1 MSDAIETTKSQNPTP
16 RVGDSQ
22 GSDVAE
28 VVPID
33 EPSPKSPAQAAPI
46 APKTEVP
53 RQAAASPAKS
63 DSLTK
68 SPAPKDARGL
78 SAVDEENLER
88 SAIRRGLATASEM
101 QACKGLKGKN
111 PGKGLLEIMLA
122 AGVVTKTQANRLLRE
137 VGEVQTKLEIP
148 GYQMIDR
155 IGKGSMGV
163 VFKAKQVS
171 VDRIV
176 AVKVLLDV
184 LAQNREFISRFQRE
198 AKIAAKL
205 SHNNIVNAIDA
216 GTVGN
221 HHYFVMEYVEGETI
235 KDLLERGK
243 VFEEKDALEIILK
256 IADALKH
263 AHEKGLIHRDIKPEN
278 IMLTKDGSA
287 KLADLGLARPT
298 SDEKWALAEAGM
310 AIGTPYYISPEQ
322 VRGQVDIDIRADI
335 YCLGATLYHMVT
347 GRVPYPGETP
357 NEVMK
362 QHADLDIPLT
372 PPDHLNTRLSGGLGE
387 VIETMMAK
395 DRESRYAKPEDLM
408 LDLRCLIA
416 GERPMIAQQKSEDLA
431 SLEESD
437 DEGVEYRGGSVG
449 EDEKA
454 EMAAIVNMRTTVIA
468 ILAVLLGASVIT
480 NILLLI
486 PR

>member
-1 MSDAIETTKSQNPTP
+1 MADTLESKPPAKAPAPAPVAGEDDAS
-16 RVGDSQ
+16 
-22 GSDVAE
+22 E

-33 EPSPKSPAQAAPI
+33 DGSEPQVAKTAPQPAAQ
-46 APKTEVP
+46 
-53 RQAAASPAKS
+53 PAKS
-63 DSLTK
+63 DAAAK
-68 SPAPKDARGL
+68 SPVPRDPRVL
-78 SAVDEENLER
+78 SASDEANLER
-88 SAIRRGLATASEM
+88 SAIRRGLAVSAEM
-101 QACKGLKGKN
+101 QACKGLKAKN
-111 PGKGLLEIMLA
+111 PGKSLLEIMMA
-122 AGVVTKTQANRLLRE
+122 AGVVTKNQAVRLLKE
-137 VGEVQTKLEIP
+137 LGETGTKLEIP
-148 GYQMIDR
+148 GYQMIER

-163 VFKAKQVS
+163 VYKAKQVS
-171 VDRIV
+171 VDRVV
-176 AVKVLLDV
+176 AVKILLDM
-184 LAQNREFISRFQRE
+184 LASNREFISRFQRE

-216 GTVGN
+216 GTIGN

-235 KDLLERGK
+235 KDLLEKGR
-243 VFEEKDALEIILK
+243 VFEEQEALEIILK
-256 IADALKH
+256 IAEAMKH

-278 IMLTKDGSA
+278 IMLTKDGNA

-362 QHADLDIPLT
+362 QHADPKASPIPA
-372 PPDHLNTRLSGGLGE
+372 DHLNTRLSGGLGE
-387 VIETMMAK
+387 VIETMMSK
-395 DRESRYAKPEDLM
+395 ERESRYAKPDDLI
-408 LDLRCLIA
+408 LDLKCLLA
-416 GERPMIAQQKSEDLA
+416 GERPMIAQQKSDALA
-431 SLEESD
+431 SLDEAD
-437 DEGVEYRGGSVG
+437 DGEGSYAGSNVT
-449 EDEKA
+449 EFEKA
-454 EMAAIVNMRTTVIA
+454 EMAAIVNMRTTIIA
-468 ILAVLLGASVIT
+468 ILGVLLGASVLT